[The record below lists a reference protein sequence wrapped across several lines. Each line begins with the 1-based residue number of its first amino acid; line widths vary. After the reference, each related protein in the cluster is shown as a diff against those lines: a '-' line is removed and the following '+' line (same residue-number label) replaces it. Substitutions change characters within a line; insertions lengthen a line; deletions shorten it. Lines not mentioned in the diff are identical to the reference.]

1 MSLMS
6 LLPVI
11 KTRYRALWI
20 SVAMFVL
27 VATATR
33 LALLISN
40 FGEISSVWP
49 RIIPAFAVG
58 FVFDLLAALTLA
70 IPFGLYLL
78 CASTRWLTS
87 TVGKWFHFVA
97 LTFYLFG
104 LSYLAIVEL
113 FFFGEFSAR
122 FNYVA
127 VDYLIFPHEVFVNL
141 WDTYPVFQ
149 VLIGAFVAAII
160 SSWFLRKSFW
170 SALALPSPRAMRLV
184 PFLSHGALV
193 TFGILSLSTNQMKI
207 SGNRILNEIAG
218 NGYFTFG
225 WAAYS
230 NELDYNLYYA
240 TVDPVESA
248 GRLRSNVAM
257 PGASWLNS
265 GDPLSINR
273 TIPSHGPTRAFNVVL
288 VLEES
293 FGSHFVGS
301 LTPNGPKCTP
311 QFDSLANAG
320 MFCRN
325 IYATGNR
332 TVRGIEASLCSYP
345 PTPGNSIVRRPGGEH
360 IFSLP
365 QLFKDKG
372 YQTSFLYGGRSY
384 FDNLGQFAKTN
395 GFGRIVDQ
403 SDFDSISF
411 KTIWGVCDEDLFG
424 KAISHLDTLHSS
436 GRPFFTTI
444 LTVSNHSPYLY
455 PPGRI
460 AADPKEQRRENA
472 VQYADYCI
480 GKFIRDAR
488 SHSWF
493 DSTVFVFLAD
503 HGARV
508 YGSQVIPMESYRIPI
523 LIYCPSLI
531 PIGQPIDV
539 LGSQLDLA
547 PTILGLLNFDYNS
560 EFFGRDLLQVPEGR
574 HWALMSHNRDV
585 SLLRNDTLAVL
596 GIGKTI
602 DLWECGD
609 QPGSIVRIDS
619 IADSSIIWDAIAYYQ
634 TAFELY
640 CQNKL
645 RPLAQTPIPGA
656 TSHASLTK

>member
-6 LLPVI
+6 LLPGN

-20 SVAMFVL
+20 SIAIFVL
-27 VATATR
+27 VAAATR
-33 LALLISN
+33 LALLISS
-40 FGEISSVWP
+40 FGEIKSDWP
-49 RIIPAFAVG
+49 RFIPAFAVG
-58 FVFDLLAALTLA
+58 FVFDLLAGLTLA
-70 IPFGLYLL
+70 VPFGIYLL
-78 CASTRWLTS
+78 CASTRWLAS
-87 TVGKWFHFVA
+87 RVGKWFHFVA
-97 LTFYLFG
+97 LAIYLFG
-104 LSYLAIVEL
+104 LFYLAVVEL

-149 VLIGAFVAAII
+149 VLICALVAAII
-160 SSWFLRKSFW
+160 SGWYLRKSFW
-170 SALALPSPRAMRLV
+170 SALALPTPRTKRLI
-184 PFLSHGALV
+184 PLMSQIALV
-193 TFGILSLSTNQMKI
+193 VLGIIFLSTNLMKV
-207 SGNRILNEIAG
+207 SGNRVLNEIAG

-240 TVDPVESA
+240 TADPAKSA
-248 GRLRSNVAM
+248 ERLRSNISL
-257 PGASWLNS
+257 PGESWLNP
-265 GDPLSINR
+265 DDQLSINR
-273 TIPSHGPTRAFNVVL
+273 TIPSHGPIQPFNVVL

-301 LTPNGPKCTP
+301 LTPGGPNCTP
-311 QFDSLANAG
+311 QFDSLASAG
-320 MFCRN
+320 MFFRN

-365 QLFKDKG
+365 QLFNDKG

-395 GFGRIVDQ
+395 GFERIVDQ

-411 KTIWGVCDEDLFG
+411 KTIWGVCDEDLFAR
-424 KAISHLDTLHSS
+424 AISHLDTLHSNS
-436 GRPFFTTI
+436 RPFFATI

-488 SHSWF
+488 SHRWF
-493 DSTVFVFLAD
+493 DSTVFVFLGD

-523 LIYCPSLI
+523 LIFCPSLI
-531 PIGQPIDV
+531 PTGQPIDR

-547 PTILGLLNFDYNS
+547 PTILGLLNFEYNS
-560 EFFGRDLLQVPEGR
+560 EFFGRDLRQVPAGR
-574 HWALMSHNRDV
+574 HWALLSHNRDV

-602 DLWECGD
+602 ELWKCD
-609 QPGSIVRIDS
+609 STPGSISRIDS
-619 IADSSIIWDAIAYYQ
+619 ITDSSIIWDAISYYQ

-640 CQNKL
+640 HQRKL
-645 RPLAQTPIPGA
+645 RPLLQTPILGA
-656 TSHASLTK
+656 TPHANLTK